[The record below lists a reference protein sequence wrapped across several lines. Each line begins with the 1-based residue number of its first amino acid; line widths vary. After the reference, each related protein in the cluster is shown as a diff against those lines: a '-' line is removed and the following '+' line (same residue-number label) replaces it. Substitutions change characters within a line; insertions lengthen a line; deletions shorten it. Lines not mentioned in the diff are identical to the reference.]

1 MKKSELRQ
9 IIKEEIT
16 SVLKEEY
23 DPNQDP
29 EKKGSVAYKRA
40 VWKGQFGT
48 MDGFDKAY
56 PQYSKGGNNKKG
68 EIKDQIDRSL
78 EQIQIY
84 LYYMPDQQFAT
95 VMKRWF
101 SEYSDAADKEAMD
114 MLHDLE
120 KSLKRFDEV
129 LNYKNNKVKY

>member
-1 MKKSELRQ
+1 MKKSQLRQ

-16 SVLKEEY
+16 TTLSEEYKEE
-23 DPNQDP
+23 
-29 EKKGSVAYKRA
+29 V
-40 VWKGQFGT
+40 
-48 MDGFDKAY
+48 
-56 PQYSKGGNNKKG
+56 
-68 EIKDQIDRSL
+68 KDQIDRSL

-84 LYYMPDQQFAT
+84 LYYMPDQSFAT

-101 SEYSDAADKEAMD
+101 SEYSGAADKEARD
-114 MLHDLE
+114 MLRDLE

>member
-1 MKKSELRQ
+1 MKKSELKQ

-29 EKKGSVAYKRA
+29 EKKGSEAYKRA
-40 VWKGQFGT
+40 VWKGQFGS

-56 PQYSKGGNNKKG
+56 PQYSKGGG
-68 EIKDQIDRSL
+68 VKDQINRSL
-78 EQIQIY
+78 EKIEDY
-84 LYYMPDQQFAT
+84 LYYMPDQSFAT

-114 MLHDLE
+114 MLRDLE
-120 KSLKRFDEV
+120 NSLKRFDEV

>member
-1 MKKSELRQ
+1 MKKSQLRQ

-29 EKKGSVAYKRA
+29 EKKGSEAYKRSE
-40 VWKGQFGT
+40 WKGRYGS

-56 PQYSKGGNNKKG
+56 PQYSKGK
-68 EIKDQIDRSL
+68 EEVKDQIDRSL
-78 EQIQIY
+78 EQIGIY

-101 SEYSDAADKEAMD
+101 SEYSGFADKAAMD
-114 MLHDLE
+114 MLRDLE
-120 KSLKRFDEV
+120 NSLKRFDEV